1 MSRAANGDEM
11 VHFSLEHGDVQAQ
24 LCRPVVH
31 AVPVDGA
38 LGVAEAGKQLRAG
51 RFEAEAVLLRVAAGH
66 VFPPEMVVEVEIQQ
80 GAVHVEEDDIDL
92 VAMQGFAAPD
102 EAELERWL
110 ESDEPLPP
118 SVSTE
123 DVNEGELVFLARP
136 PAKPVH
142 HHFQRLILDARSRQ
156 SGWVRMAQCHEN
168 LDPVPATQ
176 IVFRPGRIRDLEI
189 TQVRGIERAWVEGDT
204 VQLENVGRDARLCL
218 RGLSRALTPQ
228 PDGGWALV
236 TVVIEYGEARLR
248 PVRIRPPGQPGFT
261 VEQAPGRIRLEAWFE
276 GRLQTEI
283 RFVAADSP

>member
-1 MSRAANGDEM
+1 MS
-11 VHFSLEHGDVQAQ
+11 
-24 LCRPVVH
+24 
-31 AVPVDGA
+31 
-38 LGVAEAGKQLRAG
+38 LRLLSG
-51 RFEAEAVLLRVAAGH
+51 LFCVLL
-66 VFPPEMVVEVEIQQ
+66 
-80 GAVHVEEDDIDL
+80 
-92 VAMQGFAAPD
+92 AMQGFAAPD

-236 TVVIEYGEARLR
+236 NGPYMRRFLDGYYPMRVTVVIEYGEARLR